1 LGCQSFSNKQSNLL
15 NKYSVQDKKKA
26 RTCSSNYTFDLG
38 VESEKSSNENCIEM
52 SRFCCDFGEI
62 KKILFDQLKSL
73 KSFFESEHKLQYIFI
88 VSFDG
93 GSRGNPGKAGSG
105 CLVDIYLSQSD
116 GLRGNCTL
124 VGTIKETLFLGR
136 ATNNV
141 AEYQGL
147 IIGIEHVKN
156 LLEAGFCKDRADINI
171 EIKGDSDLI
180 IKQLNQVYKCKNP
193 GLRPFYEKA
202 TGILSMFYSRK
213 NTSVKVRH
221 VYRKDNAKADG
232 KFTRA
237 DYITMSGSIYSSH
250 HANWHV
256 TALANEAM
264 DRMRSR
270 TTVGTADL
278 ATLPSTPSNH
288 RLNSKKE
295 VNKWHEKDTSE
306 VVFIAQ
312 GGVVGPED
320 SVATSKT
327 SDLMSYADV

>member
-1 LGCQSFSNKQSNLL
+1 MGCQSFSNKQSNLL

-221 VYRKDNAKADG
+221 VYRKDNAKAD
-232 KFTRA
+232 
-237 DYITMSGSIYSSH
+237 
-250 HANWHV
+250 
-256 TALANEAM
+256 ALANEAM